1 MNGNDKV
8 LLDSDVLVN
17 YSKGFINLDEYFEQY
32 NSVCISVITYMEIL
46 GYNFINFQEEKLLKD
61 IVSKIEIVNVNEI
74 IVEKVIEIRKKYKIK
89 IPDSIIFATAAF
101 LNANFVSFNE
111 KDFLKLRKA

>member
-17 YSKGFINLDEYFEQY
+17 YSKGYISLDKYFEQY
-32 NSVCISVITYMEIL
+32 NSVCISVITYMEIF

-61 IVSKIEIVNVNEI
+61 MVSKIEIVNINEI
-74 IVEKVIEIRKKYKIK
+74 IVEKVIEIERNTKSKFPIQ
-89 IPDSIIFATAAF
+89 
-101 LNANFVSFNE
+101 
-111 KDFLKLRKA
+111 

>member
-17 YSKGFINLDEYFEQY
+17 YSKGFINLDDYFERY
-32 NSVCISVITYMEIL
+32 NSVCISVITYMEIF
-46 GYNFINFQEEKLLKD
+46 GYNFINSREEKLLKD
-61 IVSKIEIVNVNEI
+61 IINKIEIVNINEI
-74 IVEKVIEIRKKYKIK
+74 IVEKVIEIRKNFKIK
-89 IPDSIIFATAAF
+89 IPDSIIFATASF

-111 KDFLKLRKA
+111 RDFLKLRKA